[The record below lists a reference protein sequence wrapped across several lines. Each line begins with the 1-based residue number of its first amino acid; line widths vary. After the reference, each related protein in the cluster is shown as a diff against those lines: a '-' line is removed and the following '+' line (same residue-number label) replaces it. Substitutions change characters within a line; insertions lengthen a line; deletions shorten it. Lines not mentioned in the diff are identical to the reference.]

1 MSGLNRSRQLD
12 IFRPEQA
19 LSPVTVIGAGG
30 IGSPTVML
38 LAQMGVP
45 DITVLDFDTVEE
57 HNRASQL
64 YPRADVGKAKV
75 ASLAETIDR
84 YADCRI
90 TVRQERYVDQ
100 PLSGL
105 VISAVDNMEARQ
117 AIWEQLRWNPN
128 VELYVD
134 GRMGGQVFLVL
145 TARPYDPDDVAL
157 YEKQLFPDS
166 EAAEIPCTARSIAYN
181 TFGIA
186 SEIASVV
193 RMWWIERRAPR
204 SIRKDFTSLNYLT
217 FW

>member
-1 MSGLNRSRQLD
+1 MNRSRQLD

-30 IGSPTVML
+30 IGTPTVLL

-45 DITVLDFDTVEE
+45 EITVLDFDTVEE

-64 YPRADVGKAKV
+64 YPRSDIGKAKV
-75 ASLAETIDR
+75 ASLAETVER
-84 YADCRI
+84 FTDCRI
-90 TVRQERYVDQ
+90 NIRQERYVDQ

-105 VISAVDNMEARQ
+105 VISAVDNMDARL

-128 VELYVD
+128 VDLYID

-145 TARPYDPDDVAL
+145 TARPYDPDDVAA
-157 YEKQLFPDS
+157 YEKQLFPQS
-166 EAAEIPCTARSIAYN
+166 EAAEVPCTGRSIAYN

-186 SEIASVV
+186 SVIAATV
-193 RMWWIERRAPR
+193 RMWWIKREAPH
-204 SIRKDFTSLNYLT
+204 SIRADLGNLNFLT
-217 FW
+217 FR